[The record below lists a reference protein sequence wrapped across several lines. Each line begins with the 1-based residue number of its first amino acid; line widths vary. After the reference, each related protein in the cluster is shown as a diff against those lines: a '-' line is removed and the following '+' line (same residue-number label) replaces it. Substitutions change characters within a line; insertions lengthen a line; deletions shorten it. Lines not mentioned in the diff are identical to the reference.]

1 MASRPYNDI
10 NLDNRLFLYFKSDC
24 ENINS
29 VHDISSGGII
39 LALAEMAISSQ
50 IGIKIQKPQ
59 KMSNIFEY
67 FFGEDQ
73 GRYLIEVDKNNFSKV
88 EKKLKENNIYFE
100 NIGTTQKEYFEL
112 EKELKINVK
121 ELYELNN
128 RWYSKFNGLNS

>member
-1 MASRPYNDI
+1 LLNEKNNGEMILKLIES
-10 NLDNRLFLYFKSDC
+10 

-39 LALAEMAISSQ
+39 LALAEMSISSQ

-73 GRYLIEVDKNNFSKV
+73 GRYLIEVDKNNLPTV
-88 EKKLKENNIYFE
+88 EKKLKYNNIYFE
-100 NIGTTQKEYFEL
+100 NIGITQKEYFEL
-112 EKELKINVK
+112 DKDLKIKVK

-128 RWYSKFNGLNS
+128 RWYNKFNGLNN